1 MLLNIL
7 FNYYNDTVHNSK
19 IFNKILLI
27 GFVFYSFIYML
38 FGSLAILIY
47 ITDST
52 YLLKRYIETK
62 KNGYSYNEI
71 KNNKSNKSILINKSK
86 NLVDTIV
93 VPNINI
99 TDPEFKKELYLPYKH
114 NLKDTFIQL
123 SNNIV

>member
-38 FGSLAILIY
+38 FGSLAIMIY

>member
-1 MLLNIL
+1 
-7 FNYYNDTVHNSK
+7 
-19 IFNKILLI
+19 
-27 GFVFYSFIYML
+27 ML